1 MMDAPLPVGTC
12 PRRREVSIHA
22 PVMGATSARRSRCR
36 PRSCFNSRARDGRDP
51 RQSALASARL
61 VSIHAPVM
69 GATERRAVAERYARV
84 SIHAPAWGA
93 TGSLYHKVPSN
104 GKAHFPRSPSAVL
117 NDSSVKEQYKKTIR
131 FTKTNCPFREPS
143 KDSLCAW
150 GSRKLTKAMA
160 APHPAPVWLRHVQSG
175 SSSDRQGCSSED
187 CLFPGRRCL
196 PAPP

>member
-1 MMDAPLPVGTC
+1 MLVFQFTRPHGARLATHSF
-12 PRRREVSIHA
+12 EVY
-22 PVMGATSARRSRCR
+22 RSN
-36 PRSCFNSRARDGRDP
+36 FNSRARMGRD
-51 RQSALASARL
+51 RR
-61 VSIHAPVM
+61 
-69 GATERRAVAERYARV
+69 GGRRRAWAGGFQFTRPHGARPDAERPGGGGGI